1 MDFRCLRLSLVASLC
16 LVRTTSSTAAAT
28 QGTYE
33 TTFSPGLSRR
43 EVSKIIDGLSPP
55 SNAHLRTTQASPTF
69 PLPRVSAKFAEKFR
83 RQSDVTNN
91 FHLMQ
96 NLVSG
101 TWIFTMCALPRAIM
115 QPSLMPRALGVAC
128 RLFAGA
134 TTGVVFLG
142 CGQQVVQNT
151 VVAAV
156 GLPECWRGA
165 AVPLAAAAARISTDL
180 MAGALLRG
188 PFALSAPAAMTAVN
202 NSPLRAVPGGTLL
215 NLAFL
220 YTMHQNIFS
229 MQDPHNSSIIGSAH
243 YASRDASGGHDSGIV
258 DGADVPDISVTKTCH
273 HVAALVEP
281 EGDAYSVTHVGGV
294 ALPAVSHT
302 NRFVRRFGPSNLG
315 YATN

>member
-1 MDFRCLRLSLVASLC
+1 
-16 LVRTTSSTAAAT
+16 
-28 QGTYE
+28 
-33 TTFSPGLSRR
+33 
-43 EVSKIIDGLSPP
+43 
-55 SNAHLRTTQASPTF
+55 
-69 PLPRVSAKFAEKFR
+69 
-83 RQSDVTNN
+83 VTNN

-101 TWIFTMCALPRAIM
+101 TWIFTMFALPLAIM

-151 VVAAV
+151 VVSV
-156 GLPECWRGA
+156 LGLPECWKGA

-188 PFALSAPAAMTAVN
+188 PFALSVPAAMAAVN
-202 NSPLRAVPGGTLL
+202 NSPLRPLPGGSGTLL

-229 MQDPHNSSIIGSAH
+229 MHSPHNSSIIGSAH
-243 YASRDASGGHDSGIV
+243 YASRDASGAHDSGVV
-258 DGADVPDISVTKTCH
+258 DGADVPDIRFAKTCH
-273 HVAALVEP
+273 HVAAVVEP

-315 YATN
+315 DIFVLSPLFVLSL